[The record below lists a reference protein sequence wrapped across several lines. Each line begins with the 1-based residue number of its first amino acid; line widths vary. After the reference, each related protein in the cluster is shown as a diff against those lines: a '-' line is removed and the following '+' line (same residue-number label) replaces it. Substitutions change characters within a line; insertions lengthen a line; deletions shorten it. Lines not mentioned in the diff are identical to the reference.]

1 MAVVLHELGHG
12 LGFSTTTSSTTGA
25 YLLGFPSAFDNF
37 LFDNT
42 TLKFWNLMTDA
53 ERLASAI
60 NTGKLA
66 WTGANVTG
74 SAPAVLQGNPQM
86 VVSAPASVAGTYLV
100 GTAGFG
106 PALTA
111 GGVTGD
117 LMPISDLGCAA
128 FSPLNAAAVNGNI
141 ALIDRGTCSFTVKV
155 KNAQN
160 AGAKAV
166 VIADNVPG
174 SPPPGLG
181 GADPTITIP
190 AVRITLANANTLKA
204 QLRFRSRTRSGVVTT
219 LNVNT
224 ALLAGADAAGRP
236 LMFTPNP
243 VQPGSSVSH
252 WDTSATPN
260 QLMEPSINAN
270 LTHSVV
276 PPQDL
281 TKQLLLDLGW

>member
-1 MAVVLHELGHG
+1 
-12 LGFSTTTSSTTGA
+12 
-25 YLLGFPSAFDNF
+25 
-37 LFDNT
+37 
-42 TLKFWNLMTDA
+42 MTDA